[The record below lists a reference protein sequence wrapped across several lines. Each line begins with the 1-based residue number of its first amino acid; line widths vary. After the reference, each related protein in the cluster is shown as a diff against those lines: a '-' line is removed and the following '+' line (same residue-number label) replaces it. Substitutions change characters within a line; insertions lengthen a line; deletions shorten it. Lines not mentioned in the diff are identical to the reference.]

1 MFKAVAAALAG
12 VASVSLADAGLAQRA
27 AAAPQVR
34 PRVMVALAP
43 SLLSVNWARFPSRS
57 DIDRE
62 SPPFARKHRVDGHAV
77 LNCRVDASGYLNA
90 CAVARAEPAGFG
102 FDAAALRLAPYFKLD
117 TRLSD
122 GRPMTPGQISVPIL
136 FGAPPS

>member
-1 MFKAVAAALAG
+1 MLKAVVAAAA
-12 VASVSLADAGLAQRA
+12 VTASLSLAASATAQPAAG
-27 AAAPQVR
+27 PQIR

-43 SLLSVNWARFPSRS
+43 RMISVNWARFPSRS

-77 LNCRVDASGYLNA
+77 LNCRVDASGYLKA
-90 CAVARAEPAGFG
+90 CAVARVEPAGFG
-102 FDAAALRLAPYFKLD
+102 FDEAALRLAPYFRLE

-122 GRPMTPGQISVPIL
+122 GRSMRPGQISVPIL

>member
-1 MFKAVAAALAG
+1 MFKAVVAAVTV
-12 VASVSLADAGLAQRA
+12 VAAVPIADTALAQRA

-43 SLLSVNWARFPSRS
+43 NLISVNWARFPSRS

-77 LNCRVDASGYLNA
+77 LNCRVDAGGYLNT
-90 CAVARAEPAGFG
+90 CAVARVEPRGFG
-102 FDAAALRLAPYFKLD
+102 FDEAALRLAPNFQLD

-122 GRPMTPGQISVPIL
+122 GRAMRPGQISVPIL
-136 FGAPPS
+136 FGDPPS